1 MNIKFTIVLV
11 ILIFKFISCFI
22 SNSKA
27 EIKLSVPE
35 YYNDEKFFSK
45 IDFEDESEF
54 SKSIALF
61 ENFNIDFD
69 PETMKLPFNYLLNII
84 STHPGGYLTYHT
96 SVGTWIFTSKM
107 FKFIP
112 ASFKE
117 ILELPITMDL
127 KPYELYESEM
137 EDLCDVF
144 KLLNERFD
152 KSTMEKIC
160 SLPIDYTKS
169 PLLLTSSTDR
179 AASVESSFLTKLFN
193 VVVSYK
199 VHYFILACLGALSVF
214 LLCHRIS
221 PSARRDLVVDE
232 SKILG
237 KGSHGTV
244 VFEGKFGSRSVA
256 VKRLLKEY
264 YNLAEQEIDLLI
276 RSDHH
281 SNIVSYYTKEND
293 GQFIYIALEKCPTNL
308 FDLVN
313 RGIESWDLK
322 IRYIRDTLIGLAY
335 LHKNSIVHRDLKPQN
350 ILVGYQNAAKISD
363 MALGKFLEDSQ
374 SYFSGRDVGSLGY
387 QAPEVLRGERMTNKV
402 DIFSFGCIVY
412 FVLTDGNH
420 PFGGMYERNQRI
432 SNNHKP
438 ANLLAKREHFLA
450 QHFVDYALTF
460 NIDKRPSAEQLLGHP
475 IFWNPSKKLKFLLDV
490 SDYLEFFNGDC
501 QLITLFNDFKKS
513 NFPFK
518 DWQLILGEHWKNELS
533 FHNYDNDSIQHL
545 LRFIRNKKHHYRDLN
560 SKLQEVVGALPD
572 GFLNYFTQKFPQ
584 LLPHCYTFA
593 SQYLKGVESLKMYL
607 SQK

>member
-1 MNIKFTIVLV
+1 MNIKITKIILF
-11 ILIFKFISCFI
+11 ILIIFELIASSDIVVKENSFRTSTKSTIDQEKQSISI
-22 SNSKA
+22 PS
-27 EIKLSVPE
+27 EIDIDTIEFPIEQLLSV
-35 YYNDEKFFSK
+35 
-45 IDFEDESEF
+45 
-54 SKSIALF
+54 
-61 ENFNIDFD
+61 
-69 PETMKLPFNYLLNII
+69 I
-84 STHPGGYLTYHT
+84 SSNPGGSLSYHT
-96 SVGTWIFTSKM
+96 NEGTWLFTSEMKDSNLLI
-107 FKFIP
+107 FITPSGKVLQIPMSANFHIDDPILSTSIVPSDMQAITIGDRIFYLPVDQNGKIPLLP
-112 ASFKE
+112 APPDDLSAVPT
-117 ILELPITMDL
+117 LSSPPIPT
-127 KPYELYESEM
+127 
-137 EDLCDVF
+137 
-144 KLLNERFD
+144 
-152 KSTMEKIC
+152 
-160 SLPIDYTKS
+160 
-169 PLLLTSSTDR
+169 LLTSIIS
-179 AASVESSFLTKLFN
+179 
-193 VVVSYK
+193 
-199 VHYFILACLGALSVF
+199 ICLGALSVF
-214 LLCHRIS
+214 LLYQRIS

-313 RGIESWDLK
+313 KRIASWDLK
-322 IRYIRDTLIGLAY
+322 IRYIRDILTGLAY

-350 ILVGYQNAAKISD
+350 ILVGYQNVAKISD
-363 MALGKFLEDSQ
+363 MALGKFLDDSQ
-374 SYFSGRDVGSLGY
+374 SYVSGRDVGSAGY

-420 PFGGMYERNQRI
+420 PFGGIYERDQRI
-432 SNNHKP
+432 SRNRKP
-438 ANLLAKREHFLA
+438 AELLAERGHFLA
-450 QHFVDYALTF
+450 QHFVDYALTC